1 MNKEWIDEYL
11 NEAHSKGLISVR
23 CHCNVMAWSDDRD
36 ELKLIRNDVGSQ
48 LALMEC
54 KPRHN
59 TVDTPTLF
67 WAGIPGNEADF
78 PAEESFYTFLGQALC
93 LFVEETNYKSSLSPF
108 GIKMVDRV
116 SGRPLHIDISDL
128 PMKKGITTNRN
139 KFILGPSGVSTA
151 VMSALLAVEGK
162 CVTSAEGI
170 IDDDVDR
177 SIRNLTAIGRE
188 GMAATD
194 RLVLDIMTHKKPA
207 DCGR

>member
-1 MNKEWIDEYL
+1 MFF
-11 NEAHSKGLISVR
+11 
-23 CHCNVMAWSDDRD
+23 AW
-36 ELKLIRNDVGSQ
+36 LKRMVEKCVKPSC
-48 LALMEC
+48 AL
-54 KPRHN
+54 K
-59 TVDTPTLF
+59 
-67 WAGIPGNEADF
+67 
-78 PAEESFYTFLGQALC
+78 
-93 LFVEETNYKSSLSPF
+93 
-108 GIKMVDRV
+108 V
-116 SGRPLHIDISDL
+116 S
-128 PMKKGITTNRN
+128 
-139 KFILGPSGVSTA
+139 SGVLTA